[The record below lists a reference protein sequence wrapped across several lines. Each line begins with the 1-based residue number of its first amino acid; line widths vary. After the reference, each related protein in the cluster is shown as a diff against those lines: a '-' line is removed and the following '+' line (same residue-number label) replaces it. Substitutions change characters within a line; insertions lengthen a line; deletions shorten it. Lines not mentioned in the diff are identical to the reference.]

1 MTYEF
6 EIADSRGPT
15 TQRFELIG
23 HLVVCLADL
32 ADENCFL
39 FFVEPDHIT
48 YVSKRP
54 ANRYRENPAGIVVC
68 GCAPCANGAAYAPAP
83 PSEPGPRRGIR
94 VTPPPHRTLPA

>member
-68 GCAPCANGAAYAPAP
+68 GCAPCANGVACGPAAHG
-83 PSEPGPRRGIR
+83 GPVLSGGVRGTRRR
-94 VTPPPHRTLPA
+94 RTP